1 MLLSIIELFYIT
13 GLEGAALV
21 NIQLLKGFF
30 DNLFSEWMHRTF
42 DRDEELVNIK
52 RTITILIESVE
63 QVSALLLAELESEIA
78 ESLPE
83 LLDLESARVVVVK
96 NLEHSLK
103 SYDASG
109 SSGSELG
116 SELLNE
122 FIISVFNSA
131 ITTVSVS

>member
-1 MLLSIIELFYIT
+1 
-13 GLEGAALV
+13 
-21 NIQLLKGFF
+21 
-30 DNLFSEWMHRTF
+30 
-42 DRDEELVNIK
+42 
-52 RTITILIESVE
+52 
-63 QVSALLLAELESEIA
+63 
-78 ESLPE
+78 
-83 LLDLESARVVVVK
+83 LDLESARVVVVK